1 VRNLLLSVVALLS
14 LCTGVA
20 LAQGQGLAGTWQGT
34 LDAGRP
40 LRIVMTVTNGDGGA
54 LNGVLYSIDQTPQG
68 MAASGLTLQASTLKF
83 AIPGIGASYEGRLSA
98 DGSSIAGMFTQ
109 GGRPLALN
117 LARATPE
124 TAWTIPSP
132 PAALKPMAATAD
144 PTFEVATIKP
154 SNPGQ
159 QGKLF
164 TVRGRQIMTVNT
176 TVGDLVAF
184 AYGVHP
190 RQIVRGPGWLETDKF
205 DIAGEPDIEGVPN
218 QAQMRKLVQK
228 LLADRFKLV
237 FHREQQELS
246 IYSLVVGPKG
256 PTLTKSSA
264 DPNGLPSLLFRG
276 LGSLPASNAT
286 MADFATVMQTAVL
299 DRPVVDRTGLTGR
312 YDFTLTWTPDETQFA
327 SMGIKVPPPP
337 ADATAPSL
345 FTAVQEQLGLKFEP
359 ARGAVDVIVIDGV
372 EHPSP
377 N

>member
-1 VRNLLLSVVALLS
+1 MRNLILSVVALLS
-14 LCTGVA
+14 VCTGVA
-20 LAQGQGLAGTWQGT
+20 RAQGLAGTWQGT

-40 LRIVMTVTNGDGGA
+40 LRIVMTVTNGDGGSLTA
-54 LNGVLYSIDQTPQG
+54 VVYSIDQTPQG
-68 MAASGLTLQASTLKF
+68 MAVSGLTLQASTVKF
-83 AIPGIGASYEGRLSA
+83 AIPGIGAAYEGRLSSDA
-98 DGSSIAGMFTQ
+98 GSIAGTFTQ
-109 GGRPLALN
+109 GGRPVALT

-132 PAALKPMAATAD
+132 PAAMKPMAANAD

-164 TVRGRQIMTVNT
+164 AVRGRQVMTINT
-176 TVGDLVAF
+176 TVNDLVAF
-184 AYGVHP
+184 AYGVHA

-205 DIAGEPDIEGVPN
+205 DVTGQPDIEGVPN
-218 QAQMRKLVQK
+218 QVQLRKLVQK
-228 LLADRFKLV
+228 LLTDRFKLA

-246 IYSLVVGPKG
+246 IYALVVGPKG

-264 DPNGLPSLLFRG
+264 DPNGLPGLLFRG

-286 MADFATVMQTAVL
+286 MADLATVMQSAVL
-299 DRPVVDRTGLTGR
+299 DRPVVDRTGVTGR

-337 ADATAPSL
+337 ADATAPGL

-359 ARGAVDVIVIDGV
+359 ARAPVDVIVIDRA